1 VRSTKDAASAAQW
14 LESLVGTNDTSDF
27 VFFVSARLATVTRA
41 RGLET
46 LDTRLVTRDG
56 VGARAATREYIS

>member
-1 VRSTKDAASAAQW
+1 
-14 LESLVGTNDTSDF
+14 VGTNVTSDF